1 MFLLPLRIR
10 VAKLRRGV
18 THTTVFSGSFL
29 FCCFSLFIQ
38 KKLENAL
45 SREKEETVKLRQRL
59 GETRKKLVVS
69 EARRKQESSGFAV
82 DLKSLRSRMKSLE
95 AWNGTLAAII
105 ERQVRPILS
114 SRERGEGAPEKRT
127 KINRTRRQERETK
140 GSLRRGG
147 RDRKRQAKRRGKAK
161 GIRRRDGSK
170 EKKTKGEKQE
180 KSSRTERIAS

>member
-1 MFLLPLRIR
+1 MFLLPVRIR
-10 VAKLRRGV
+10 VAKLRRGL

-82 DLKSLRSRMKSLE
+82 DLKSLRSRMK
-95 AWNGTLAAII
+95 
-105 ERQVRPILS
+105 
-114 SRERGEGAPEKRT
+114 
-127 KINRTRRQERETK
+127 
-140 GSLRRGG
+140 
-147 RDRKRQAKRRGKAK
+147 
-161 GIRRRDGSK
+161 
-170 EKKTKGEKQE
+170 
-180 KSSRTERIAS
+180 